1 MKESPPAQQVH
12 AVGADG
18 RRRLPCCEQ
27 FLEEHRDWRH
37 DSAVSVDEPVGLAPV
52 AGLHQPPRRGTA
64 NLDRTRSGTRCSSR
78 PQTVL
83 GRNLTCALNCKIN
96 IEIEAF
102 GPLESID
109 AIQLAEGYY
118 LQPDGQVAAKPYK
131 RLRLALERSSKVAIA
146 EYAWSGRERLGL
158 LRVRGEA
165 IVLHA
170 MRWPDEIRDPSE
182 LAPGATEVTDEEI
195 SEAEH
200 LIDRMTRADVEG
212 PDFTDRYT
220 DAIAK
225 VIEAKRESRPLPEA
239 PEPAAAPARVVD
251 LMAALQES
259 VRKTQAARV
268 RTPQRPRDA

>member
-1 MKESPPAQQVH
+1 M
-12 AVGADG
+12 
-18 RRRLPCCEQ
+18 
-27 FLEEHRDWRH
+27 
-37 DSAVSVDEPVGLAPV
+37 
-52 AGLHQPPRRGTA
+52 
-64 NLDRTRSGTRCSSR
+64 
-78 PQTVL
+78 
-83 GRNLTCALNCKIN
+83 
-96 IEIEAF
+96 
-102 GPLESID
+102 
-109 AIQLAEGYY
+109 
-118 LQPDGQVAAKPYK
+118 
-131 RLRLALERSSKVAIA
+131 AIA

-268 RTPQRPRDA
+268 RTPQRPRDAGRVLEEGLGQEDREEAARQEGCIEEPEAQRVARTPARRCVGGCPAVLSRPHHFTGPLASMKVPVASAVLRAAA